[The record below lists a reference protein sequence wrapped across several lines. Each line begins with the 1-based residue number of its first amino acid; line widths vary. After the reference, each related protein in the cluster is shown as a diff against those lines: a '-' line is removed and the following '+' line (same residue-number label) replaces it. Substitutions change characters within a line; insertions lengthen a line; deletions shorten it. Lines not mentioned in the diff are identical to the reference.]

1 MDMKERTKRKLY
13 LFGIVILGAIILAS
27 LYFTLVYKD
36 NSIDCSKPVDIIFL
50 KPSEVS
56 QASEVADNINGV
68 VIIPYETG
76 NRIVARTEILNCP
89 NFNYSY
95 YLNLG
100 RLD

>member
-1 MDMKERTKRKLY
+1 MKFKECKNPL
-13 LFGIVILGAIILAS
+13 LVGLILACATF
-27 LYFTLVYKD
+27 LIMQNIEAT
-36 NSIDCSKPVDIIFL
+36 NNIDCSKPIDVIFL

-56 QASEVADNINGV
+56 QASEVANNINGV

-76 NRIVARTEILNCP
+76 NRIIGRSEVLNCP
-89 NFNYSY
+89 NFNYNH